1 MAEQAIIT
9 DTARAEVRARPV
21 WPLQLFRIVATLA
34 ALGAVLQPFLAGLF
48 LSGSFSALK
57 AHEVTGQAVG
67 GLAVLALIC
76 AILYWRVGG
85 GPVIAL
91 RMTGGFLVAVVL
103 QIILGY
109 SRILALHV
117 PLGVVLV
124 IGSGQLANFAWRKA
138 GK

>member
-1 MAEQAIIT
+1 VADQAVIMGSAQV
-9 DTARAEVRARPV
+9 DARARPG
-21 WPLQLFRIVATLA
+21 WPLLLFRIVATLA
-34 ALGAVLQPFLAGLF
+34 AVGTILQPFLAGLF
-48 LSGSFSALK
+48 LSGSFDALK

-67 GLAVLALIC
+67 GIAVLSFLC

-91 RMTGGFLVAVVL
+91 RMSGGLLVAVVL
-103 QIILGY
+103 QIVLGY

-117 PLGVVLV
+117 PLGVALV
-124 IGSGQLANFAWRKA
+124 IGAGQLAHFAWRRA

>member
-1 MAEQAIIT
+1 MADQAIIT
-9 DTARAEVRARPV
+9 GVASTEARARPG
-21 WPLQLFRIVATLA
+21 WPLALFRIVATLA
-34 ALGAVLQPFLAGLF
+34 AAGAITQPFLAGLF

-67 GLAVLALIC
+67 GLALLALAS

-91 RMTGGFLVAVVL
+91 RMSGGLLVAVVL
-103 QIILGY
+103 QIFLGY
-109 SRILALHV
+109 GRILALHV
-117 PLGVVLV
+117 PLGVAIV
-124 IGSGQLANFAWRKA
+124 IGAGQLAYFAWRKA